1 MNKNIPYCALII
13 IKINVLPLTYN
24 FSSAWANEA
33 TESFPFSPFL
43 CTIKI
48 SILFLV
54 KTTKVY
60 PLKP

>member
-1 MNKNIPYCALII
+1 MNKNIPHCVLIR
-13 IKINVLPLTYN
+13 IKINVLPVTYN
-24 FSSAWANEA
+24 FSSVWANEA
-33 TESFPFSPFL
+33 TKSFSFSSFL

-54 KTTKVY
+54 KQQTY